1 MGNLKIKNRL
11 EKSEVEKMA
20 KETLNPFEI
29 AQKQIKSACDKLNA
43 DPVVYEILKN
53 PMRVLEVSFPVKLDD
68 GTVKTFIGYRSQHN
82 NAVGPFKGGL
92 RFHPDVTR
100 DEVKALSTW
109 MTFKC
114 SVAGIPYGGGKGGM
128 AINPKDYSKAEL
140 ERISKGFAK
149 AISPIIGEKVDIPA
163 PDVNTNGQ
171 IMSWM
176 VDAYEE
182 VAGKSTK
189 GVFTGKPL
197 EFGGSLARTEA
208 TGYGVH
214 LTAKKALA
222 KLNIDV
228 KGATYAVQGF
238 GNVGFYTA
246 YYAHKDGAKV
256 VAFSNSDVAIY
267 NKNGIDMEAVIK
279 DFEENGRIAENKGY
293 GKDITNAELLELEV
307 DVLAPCALENQITSE
322 NADRIKAKVITEG
335 ANGPT
340 TPEADAILFSKGIV
354 VIPDILANSGGVVVS
369 YFEWVQN
376 LQSYYWSFE
385 EVQQKEDALLSGA
398 FEDVWNL
405 AAEYK
410 VDLRNAAY
418 MKSIE
423 RISKAMKLRGW
434 Y

>member
-1 MGNLKIKNRL
+1 
-11 EKSEVEKMA
+11 MA

-43 DPVVYEILKN
+43 DPAVYEILKN
-53 PMRVLEVSFPVKLDD
+53 PMRVLEVSFPVKLDN
-68 GTVKTFIGYRSQHN
+68 GTVKTFVGYRSQHN

-92 RFHPDVTR
+92 RFHPDVTK

-128 AINPKDYSKAEL
+128 AINPKDYSKTEL

-208 TGYGVH
+208 TGYGVN

-246 YYAHKDGAKV
+246 YYAHKDGAKI

-267 NKNGIDMEAVIK
+267 NENGIDMEAVIK
-279 DFEENGRIAENKGY
+279 DFEENGRIAANKGY

-322 NADRIKAKVITEG
+322 NADRIKAKVVAEG

-340 TPEADAILFSKGIV
+340 TPEADEILFKKGIV

-376 LQSYYWSFE
+376 LQSYYWPFE

-398 FEDVWNL
+398 FEDVWTL
-405 AAEYK
+405 ASEYK

>member
-1 MGNLKIKNRL
+1 
-11 EKSEVEKMA
+11 MA

-29 AQKQIKSACDKLNA
+29 AQKQVKSACDKLNA
-43 DPVVYEILKN
+43 DPAVYEILKN
-53 PMRVLEVSFPVKLDD
+53 PMRVFEVSFPVRLDD

-92 RFHPDVTR
+92 RFHPDVTK

-128 AINPKDYSKAEL
+128 AIDPKDYSKAEL
-140 ERISKGFAK
+140 ERISKGFAT

-176 VDAYEE
+176 VEAYEK

-222 KLNIDV
+222 KLNMDV

-246 YYAHKDGAKV
+246 YYAHKDGAKII
-256 VAFSNSDVAIY
+256 AFSNSHVAIY
-267 NKNGIDMEAVIK
+267 NENGIDMEAVIK
-279 DFEENGRIAENKGY
+279 DFEENGRILTNKGY

-340 TPEADAILFSKGIV
+340 TPEADEILFKKGIV

-376 LQSYYWSFE
+376 LQSYYWPFE
-385 EVQQKEDALLSGA
+385 EVQQKEDALLSTA

-405 AAEYK
+405 ADEYK

>member
-1 MGNLKIKNRL
+1 MSL
-11 EKSEVEKMA
+11 ER
-20 KETLNPFEI
+20 LNPFEI
-29 AQKQIKSACDKLNA
+29 AQKQIKSACDKLNT
-43 DPVVYEILKN
+43 DPAVYEILKN

-68 GTVKTFIGYRSQHN
+68 GTIKTFTGYRSQHN

-92 RFHPDVTR
+92 RFHPAVTK

-128 AINPKDYSKAEL
+128 AIDPKKYSKAEL
-140 ERISKGFAK
+140 ERISRGFAE
-149 AISPIIGEKVDIPA
+149 AISPLIGEKVDIPA

-176 VDAYEE
+176 VDSYEKI
-182 VAGKSTK
+182 VGHSAK

-214 LTAKKALA
+214 LAAKKALD

-238 GNVGFYTA
+238 GNVGYYTA
-246 YYAHKDGAKV
+246 YYAYKDGAKI
-256 VAFSNSDVAIY
+256 VAFSNTDVAIY
-267 NKNGIDMEAVIK
+267 NENGIDMEAVIK
-279 DFEENGRIAENKGY
+279 DYEENGRIVENKGY
-293 GKDITNAELLELEV
+293 GKDFTNEELLELEV

-340 TPEADAILFSKGIV
+340 TPEADEILYKKGIV
-354 VIPDILANSGGVVVS
+354 VIPDILANAGGVVVS

-376 LQSYYWSFE
+376 LQGYYWSFD
-385 EVQQKEDALLSGA
+385 EVQEKEDTVLSNA
-398 FEDVWNL
+398 FEDVWSI
-405 AAEYK
+405 ADEFK

-418 MKSIE
+418 MSSIR
-423 RISKAMKLRGW
+423 RIEKAMKFRGW

>member
-1 MGNLKIKNRL
+1 MSL
-11 EKSEVEKMA
+11 
-20 KETLNPFEI
+20 ETLNPFEI
-29 AQKQIKSACDKLNA
+29 AQKQIKSACDKLNT
-43 DPVVYEILKN
+43 DPAVYEILKN

-68 GTVKTFIGYRSQHN
+68 GTIKIFTGYRSQHN

-92 RFHPDVTR
+92 RFHPAVTK

-128 AINPKDYSKAEL
+128 AIDPKKYSKAEL
-140 ERISKGFAK
+140 ERISRGFAE
-149 AISPIIGEKVDIPA
+149 AISPLIGEKVDIPA

-176 VDAYEE
+176 VDSYEKI
-182 VAGKSTK
+182 VGHSAK

-214 LTAKKALA
+214 LAAKKALD

-238 GNVGFYTA
+238 GNVGYYTA
-246 YYAHKDGAKV
+246 YYAYKDGAKI
-256 VAFSNSDVAIY
+256 VAFSNTDVAIY
-267 NKNGIDMEAVIK
+267 NENGIDMEAIIK
-279 DFEENGRIAENKGY
+279 DYEENGRIVENKGY
-293 GKDITNAELLELEV
+293 GKDFTNEELLELEV

-340 TPEADAILFSKGIV
+340 TPEADEILYKKGIV
-354 VIPDILANSGGVVVS
+354 VIPDILANAGGVVVS

-376 LQSYYWSFE
+376 LQGYYWSFD
-385 EVQQKEDALLSGA
+385 EVQKKEDTVLSNA
-398 FEDVWNL
+398 FEDVWSI
-405 AAEYK
+405 ADEFK

-418 MKSIE
+418 MSSIR
-423 RISKAMKLRGW
+423 RIEKAMKFRGW

>member
-1 MGNLKIKNRL
+1 MSL
-11 EKSEVEKMA
+11 
-20 KETLNPFEI
+20 ETLNPFEI
-29 AQKQIKSACDKLNA
+29 AQKQIKSACDTLNT
-43 DPVVYEILKN
+43 DPAVYGILKN
-53 PMRVLEVSFPVKLDD
+53 PMKVLEVSFPVKLDD
-68 GTVKTFIGYRSQHN
+68 GTIKTFTGYRSQHN

-92 RFHPDVTR
+92 RFHPAVTK

-128 AINPKDYSKAEL
+128 AIDPKKYSKAEL
-140 ERISKGFAK
+140 ERISRGFAE
-149 AISPIIGEKVDIPA
+149 AISPLIGEKVDIPA

-176 VDAYEE
+176 VDSYEKI
-182 VAGKSTK
+182 VGHSAK

-214 LTAKKALA
+214 LAAKKALD

-238 GNVGFYTA
+238 GNVGYYTA
-246 YYAHKDGAKV
+246 YYAYKDGAKI
-256 VAFSNSDVAIY
+256 VAFSNTDVAIY
-267 NKNGIDMEAVIK
+267 NENGIDMEAVIK
-279 DFEENGRIAENKGY
+279 DYEENGRIVENKGY
-293 GKDITNAELLELEV
+293 GKDFTNEELLELEV

-340 TPEADAILFSKGIV
+340 TPEADEILYKKGIV
-354 VIPDILANSGGVVVS
+354 VIPDILANAGGVVVS

-376 LQSYYWSFE
+376 LQGYYWSFD
-385 EVQQKEDALLSGA
+385 EVQEKEDTVLSNA
-398 FEDVWNL
+398 FEDVWSI
-405 AAEYK
+405 ADEFK

-418 MKSIE
+418 MSSIR
-423 RISKAMKLRGW
+423 RIEKAMKFRGW

>member
-1 MGNLKIKNRL
+1 
-11 EKSEVEKMA
+11 MA

-43 DPVVYEILKN
+43 DPAVYEILKN

-68 GTVKTFIGYRSQHN
+68 GTVKTFVGYRSQHN

-92 RFHPDVTR
+92 RFHPDVTK

-128 AINPKDYSKAEL
+128 AINPKEYSKAEL

-246 YYAHKDGAKV
+246 YYAYKDGAKI
-256 VAFSNSDVAIY
+256 VAFSNSNVAVY
-267 NKNGIDMEAVIK
+267 NENGIDMEAVIK
-279 DFEENGRIAENKGY
+279 DFEENGRIAANKGY
-293 GKDITNAELLELEV
+293 GKDITNNELLELEV

-340 TPEADAILFSKGIV
+340 TPEADEILFKKGII

-376 LQSYYWSFE
+376 LQSYYWPFE
-385 EVQQKEDALLSGA
+385 EVQQKEDVLLSTA

-405 AAEYK
+405 ADEYK

>member
-1 MGNLKIKNRL
+1 
-11 EKSEVEKMA
+11 MA

-29 AQKQIKSACDKLNA
+29 AQKQVKSACDKLNA
-43 DPVVYEILKN
+43 DPAVYEILKN
-53 PMRVLEVSFPVKLDD
+53 PMRVLEVSFPVRLDD
-68 GTVKTFIGYRSQHN
+68 GTVKTFTGYRSQHN

-92 RFHPDVTR
+92 RFHPNVTR

-128 AINPKDYSKAEL
+128 AIDPKDYSKAEL

-182 VAGKSTK
+182 IEGKSAK

-208 TGYGVH
+208 TGYGVN
-214 LTAKKALA
+214 LAAKKALE

-246 YYAHKDGAKV
+246 YYAHKDGAKI
-256 VAFSNSDVAIY
+256 VAFSNVDVAIY
-267 NKNGIDMEAVIK
+267 NENGIDMEAVIK
-279 DFEENGRIAENKGY
+279 DFKENGCISENKGY

-307 DVLAPCALENQITSE
+307 DVLTPCALENQITSE
-322 NADRIKAKVITEG
+322 NADRIKAKVVVEG

-340 TPEADAILFSKGIV
+340 TPEADKILFKKGILV
-354 VIPDILANSGGVVVS
+354 VPDILANAGGVVVS

-385 EVQQKEDALLSGA
+385 EVQQKENALLSGA
-398 FEDVWNL
+398 FEDVWAL

-423 RISKAMKLRGW
+423 RIAKAMKLRGW

>member
-1 MGNLKIKNRL
+1 
-11 EKSEVEKMA
+11 MA

-43 DPVVYEILKN
+43 DPAVYEILKN

-68 GTVKTFIGYRSQHN
+68 GTVKTFVGYRSQHN

-92 RFHPDVTR
+92 RFHPDVTK

-128 AINPKDYSKAEL
+128 AIDPKDYSKAEL
-140 ERISKGFAK
+140 ERISKGFAT

-176 VDAYEE
+176 VEAYEK

-222 KLNIDV
+222 KLNMDV

-246 YYAHKDGAKV
+246 YYAHKDGAKII
-256 VAFSNSDVAIY
+256 AFSNSHVAIY
-267 NKNGIDMEAVIK
+267 NENGIDMEAVIK
-279 DFEENGRIAENKGY
+279 DFEENGRILTNKDY

-340 TPEADAILFSKGIV
+340 TPEADEILFKKGIV

-385 EVQQKEDALLSGA
+385 EVQQKEDTLLSTA
-398 FEDVWNL
+398 FEDVWAL
-405 AAEYK
+405 ADEYK

>member
-1 MGNLKIKNRL
+1 MDKNRDRL
-11 EKSEVEKMA
+11 EKSEVETMA

-43 DPVVYEILKN
+43 DPAVYEILKN

-92 RFHPDVTR
+92 RFHPDVTK

-182 VAGKSTK
+182 VVGKSTK

-208 TGYGVH
+208 TGYGVN

-246 YYAHKDGAKV
+246 YYAYKDGAKI
-256 VAFSNSDVAIY
+256 VAFSNTDVAIY
-267 NKNGIDMEAVIK
+267 NENGIDMEAVIK
-279 DFEENGRIAENKGY
+279 DFEENGRIAANKGY
-293 GKDITNAELLELEV
+293 GKDITNNELLELEV

-340 TPEADAILFSKGIV
+340 TPEADEILFKKGII

-376 LQSYYWSFE
+376 LQSYYWPFE
-385 EVQQKEDALLSGA
+385 EVQQKEDALLSTA

-405 AAEYK
+405 ADEYK

>member
-1 MGNLKIKNRL
+1 
-11 EKSEVEKMA
+11 
-20 KETLNPFEI
+20 
-29 AQKQIKSACDKLNA
+29 
-43 DPVVYEILKN
+43 
-53 PMRVLEVSFPVKLDD
+53 MRVLEVSFPVRLDD
-68 GTVKTFIGYRSQHN
+68 GTVKTFTGYRSQHN

-92 RFHPDVTR
+92 RFHPNVTR

-128 AINPKDYSKAEL
+128 AIDPKDYSKAEL

-182 VAGKSTK
+182 IEGKSAK

-208 TGYGVH
+208 TGYGVN
-214 LTAKKALA
+214 LAAKKALE

-246 YYAHKDGAKV
+246 YYAHKDGAKI
-256 VAFSNSDVAIY
+256 VAFSNVDVAIY
-267 NKNGIDMEAVIK
+267 NENGIDMEAVIK
-279 DFEENGRIAENKGY
+279 DFKENGCISENKGY

-307 DVLAPCALENQITSE
+307 DVLTPCALENQITSE
-322 NADRIKAKVITEG
+322 NADRIKAKVVVEG

-340 TPEADAILFSKGIV
+340 TPEADEILFKKGILV
-354 VIPDILANSGGVVVS
+354 VPDILANAGGVVVS

-385 EVQQKEDALLSGA
+385 EVQQKENALLSGA
-398 FEDVWNL
+398 FEDVWAL

-423 RISKAMKLRGW
+423 RIAKAMKLRGW

>member
-1 MGNLKIKNRL
+1 MSL
-11 EKSEVEKMA
+11 
-20 KETLNPFEI
+20 ETLNPFEI
-29 AQKQIKSACDKLNA
+29 AQKQIKSACDKLNT
-43 DPVVYEILKN
+43 DPAVYEILKN
-53 PMRVLEVSFPVKLDD
+53 PMKVLEVSFPVKLDD
-68 GTVKTFIGYRSQHN
+68 GTIKTFTGYRSQHN

-92 RFHPDVTR
+92 RFHPAVTK

-128 AINPKDYSKAEL
+128 AIDPKKYSKAEL
-140 ERISKGFAK
+140 ERISRGFAE
-149 AISPIIGEKVDIPA
+149 AISPLIGEKVDIPA

-176 VDAYEE
+176 VDSYEKI
-182 VAGKSTK
+182 VGHSAK

-214 LTAKKALA
+214 LAAKKALD

-238 GNVGFYTA
+238 GNVGYYTA
-246 YYAHKDGAKV
+246 YYAYKDGAKI
-256 VAFSNSDVAIY
+256 VAFSNTDVAIY
-267 NKNGIDMEAVIK
+267 NENGIDMEAVIK
-279 DFEENGRIAENKGY
+279 DYEENGRIIENKGY
-293 GKDITNAELLELEV
+293 GKDFTNEELLELEV

-340 TPEADAILFSKGIV
+340 TPEADELLYKKGIV
-354 VIPDILANSGGVVVS
+354 VIPDILANAGGVVVS

-376 LQSYYWSFE
+376 LQGYYWSFD
-385 EVQQKEDALLSGA
+385 EVQKKEDTVLSNA
-398 FEDVWNL
+398 FEDVWSI
-405 AAEYK
+405 ADEFK

-418 MKSIE
+418 MSSIR
-423 RISKAMKLRGW
+423 RIEKAMKFRGW

>member
-1 MGNLKIKNRL
+1 MSL
-11 EKSEVEKMA
+11 
-20 KETLNPFEI
+20 ETLNPFEI
-29 AQKQIKSACDKLNA
+29 AQKQIKSACDKLNT
-43 DPVVYEILKN
+43 DPAVYEILKN

-68 GTVKTFIGYRSQHN
+68 GTIKTFTGYRSQHN

-92 RFHPDVTR
+92 RFHPAVTK

-128 AINPKDYSKAEL
+128 AIDPKKYSKAEL
-140 ERISKGFAK
+140 ERISRGFAE
-149 AISPIIGEKVDIPA
+149 AISPLIGEKVDIPA

-176 VDAYEE
+176 VDSYEKI
-182 VAGKSTK
+182 VGHSAK

-214 LTAKKALA
+214 LAAKKALD
-222 KLNIDV
+222 KLNLDV

-238 GNVGFYTA
+238 GNVGYYTA
-246 YYAHKDGAKV
+246 YYAYKDGAKI
-256 VAFSNSDVAIY
+256 VAFSNTDVAIY
-267 NKNGIDMEAVIK
+267 NENGIDMEAVIK
-279 DFEENGRIAENKGY
+279 DYEENGRIVENKGY
-293 GKDITNAELLELEV
+293 GKDFTNEELLELEV

-340 TPEADAILFSKGIV
+340 TPEADEILYKKGIV
-354 VIPDILANSGGVVVS
+354 VIPDILANAGGVVVS

-376 LQSYYWSFE
+376 LQGYYWSFD
-385 EVQQKEDALLSGA
+385 EVQEKEDTVLSNA
-398 FEDVWNL
+398 FEDVWSI
-405 AAEYK
+405 ADEFK

-418 MKSIE
+418 MSSIR
-423 RISKAMKLRGW
+423 RIEKAMKFRGW

>member
-1 MGNLKIKNRL
+1 MSL
-11 EKSEVEKMA
+11 
-20 KETLNPFEI
+20 ETLNPFEI
-29 AQKQIKSACDKLNA
+29 AQKQIKSACDKLNT
-43 DPVVYEILKN
+43 DPAVYEILKN

-68 GTVKTFIGYRSQHN
+68 GTIKTFTGYRSQHN

-92 RFHPDVTR
+92 RFHPAVTK

-128 AINPKDYSKAEL
+128 AIDPKKYSKAEL
-140 ERISKGFAK
+140 ERISRGFAE
-149 AISPIIGEKVDIPA
+149 AISPLIGEKVDIPA

-176 VDAYEE
+176 VDSYEKI
-182 VAGKSTK
+182 VGHSAK

-214 LTAKKALA
+214 LAAKKALD

-238 GNVGFYTA
+238 GNVGYYTA
-246 YYAHKDGAKV
+246 YYAYKDGAKI
-256 VAFSNSDVAIY
+256 VAFSNTDVAIY
-267 NKNGIDMEAVIK
+267 NENGIDMEAIIK
-279 DFEENGRIAENKGY
+279 DYEENGRIVENKGY
-293 GKDITNAELLELEV
+293 GKDFTNEELLELEV

-340 TPEADAILFSKGIV
+340 TPEADEILYKKGSV
-354 VIPDILANSGGVVVS
+354 VIPDILANAGGVVVS

-376 LQSYYWSFE
+376 LQGYYWSFD
-385 EVQQKEDALLSGA
+385 EVQEKEDTVLSNA
-398 FEDVWNL
+398 FKDVWSI
-405 AAEYK
+405 ADEFK

-418 MKSIE
+418 MSSIR
-423 RISKAMKLRGW
+423 RIEKAMKFRGW

>member
-1 MGNLKIKNRL
+1 
-11 EKSEVEKMA
+11 MA

-29 AQKQIKSACDKLNA
+29 AQKQVKSACDKLNA
-43 DPVVYEILKN
+43 DSAVYEILKN
-53 PMRVLEVSFPVKLDD
+53 PMRVLEVSFPVRLDD
-68 GTVKTFIGYRSQHN
+68 GTVKTFTGYRSQHN

-92 RFHPDVTR
+92 RFHPNVTR

-128 AINPKDYSKAEL
+128 AIDPKDYSKAEL

-182 VAGKSTK
+182 IEGKSAK

-208 TGYGVH
+208 TGYGVN
-214 LTAKKALA
+214 LAAKKALE

-246 YYAHKDGAKV
+246 YYAHKDGAKI
-256 VAFSNSDVAIY
+256 VAFSNVDVAIY
-267 NKNGIDMEAVIK
+267 NENGIDMEAVIK
-279 DFEENGRIAENKGY
+279 DFKENGCISENKGY

-307 DVLAPCALENQITSE
+307 DVLTPCALENQITSE
-322 NADRIKAKVITEG
+322 NADRIKAKAVVEG

-340 TPEADAILFSKGIV
+340 TPEADEILFKKGILV
-354 VIPDILANSGGVVVS
+354 VPDILANAGGVVVS

-385 EVQQKEDALLSGA
+385 EVQQKENVLLSGA
-398 FEDVWNL
+398 FEDVWAL

-423 RISKAMKLRGW
+423 RIAKAMKLRGW

>member
-1 MGNLKIKNRL
+1 
-11 EKSEVEKMA
+11 MA

-43 DPVVYEILKN
+43 DPAVYEILKN

-208 TGYGVH
+208 TGYGVN

-246 YYAHKDGAKV
+246 YYAYKDGAKI

-267 NKNGIDMEAVIK
+267 NENGIDMEAVIK
-279 DFEENGRIAENKGY
+279 DFEENGRIVANKGY

-340 TPEADAILFSKGIV
+340 TPEADEILFKKGIV

-376 LQSYYWSFE
+376 LQSYYWPFE
-385 EVQQKEDALLSGA
+385 EVQQKEDVLLSTA

-405 AAEYK
+405 ADEYK

>member
-1 MGNLKIKNRL
+1 MSL
-11 EKSEVEKMA
+11 
-20 KETLNPFEI
+20 ETLNPFEI
-29 AQKQIKSACDKLNA
+29 AQKQIKSACDKLNT
-43 DPVVYEILKN
+43 DPAVYEILKN

-68 GTVKTFIGYRSQHN
+68 GTIKTFTGYRSQHN

-92 RFHPDVTR
+92 RFHPAVTK

-128 AINPKDYSKAEL
+128 AIDPKKYSKAEL
-140 ERISKGFAK
+140 ERISRGFAE
-149 AISPIIGEKVDIPA
+149 AISPLIGEKVDIPA

-176 VDAYEE
+176 VDSYEKI
-182 VAGKSTK
+182 VGHSAK

-214 LTAKKALA
+214 LAAKKALD

-238 GNVGFYTA
+238 GNVGYYTA
-246 YYAHKDGAKV
+246 YYAYKDGAKI
-256 VAFSNSDVAIY
+256 VAFSNTDVAIY
-267 NKNGIDMEAVIK
+267 NENGIDMEAVIK
-279 DFEENGRIAENKGY
+279 DYEENGRIVENKGY
-293 GKDITNAELLELEV
+293 GKDFTNEELLELEV

-340 TPEADAILFSKGIV
+340 TPEADEILYKKGIV
-354 VIPDILANSGGVVVS
+354 VIPDILANAGGVVVS

-376 LQSYYWSFE
+376 LQGYYWSFD
-385 EVQQKEDALLSGA
+385 EVQEKEDTVLSNA
-398 FEDVWNL
+398 FEDVWSI
-405 AAEYK
+405 ADEFK

-418 MKSIE
+418 MSSIRRIEKS
-423 RISKAMKLRGW
+423 MKFRGW

>member
-1 MGNLKIKNRL
+1 
-11 EKSEVEKMA
+11 MA
-20 KETLNPFEI
+20 RETLNPFEI
-29 AQKQIKSACDKLNA
+29 AQKQVKSACDKLNA
-43 DPVVYEILKN
+43 DPAVYEILKN
-53 PMRVLEVSFPVKLDD
+53 PMRVLEVSFPVRLDD

-92 RFHPDVTR
+92 RFHPDVTK

-208 TGYGVH
+208 TGYGVN

-246 YYAHKDGAKV
+246 YYAHKDGAKI

-267 NKNGIDMEAVIK
+267 NENGIDMEAVIK
-279 DFEENGRIAENKGY
+279 DFEENGRIAANKGY

-340 TPEADAILFSKGIV
+340 TPEADEILFKKGII

-376 LQSYYWSFE
+376 LQSYYWPFE
-385 EVQQKEDALLSGA
+385 EVQQKEDALLSTA

-405 AAEYK
+405 ADEYK

>member
-1 MGNLKIKNRL
+1 MSL
-11 EKSEVEKMA
+11 
-20 KETLNPFEI
+20 ETLNPFEI
-29 AQKQIKSACDKLNA
+29 AQKQIKSACDKLNT
-43 DPVVYEILKN
+43 DPAVYEILKN

-68 GTVKTFIGYRSQHN
+68 GTIKTFTGYRSQHN

-92 RFHPDVTR
+92 RFHPAVTK

-128 AINPKDYSKAEL
+128 AIDPKKYSKGEL
-140 ERISKGFAK
+140 ERISRGFAE
-149 AISPIIGEKVDIPA
+149 AISPLIGEKVDIPA

-176 VDAYEE
+176 VDSYEKI
-182 VAGKSTK
+182 VGHSAK

-214 LTAKKALA
+214 LAAKKALD

-238 GNVGFYTA
+238 GNVGYYTA
-246 YYAHKDGAKV
+246 YYAYKDGAKI
-256 VAFSNSDVAIY
+256 VAFSNTDVAIY
-267 NKNGIDMEAVIK
+267 NENGIDMEAIIK
-279 DFEENGRIAENKGY
+279 DYEENGRIVENKGY
-293 GKDITNAELLELEV
+293 GKDFTNEELLELEV

-322 NADRIKAKVITEG
+322 NADRIKAKIITEG

-340 TPEADAILFSKGIV
+340 TPEADEILYKKGIV
-354 VIPDILANSGGVVVS
+354 VIPDILANAGGVVVS

-376 LQSYYWSFE
+376 LQGYYWSFD
-385 EVQQKEDALLSGA
+385 EVQEKEDTVLSNA
-398 FEDVWNL
+398 FEDVWSI
-405 AAEYK
+405 ADEFK

-418 MKSIE
+418 MSSIR
-423 RISKAMKLRGW
+423 RIEKAMKFRGW

>member
-1 MGNLKIKNRL
+1 
-11 EKSEVEKMA
+11 MA

-29 AQKQIKSACDKLNA
+29 AQKQVKSACDKLNA
-43 DPVVYEILKN
+43 DPAVYEILKN
-53 PMRVLEVSFPVKLDD
+53 PMRVLEVSFPVRLDN
-68 GTVKTFIGYRSQHN
+68 GTVKTFTGYRSQHN

-92 RFHPDVTR
+92 RFHPNVTR

-128 AINPKDYSKAEL
+128 AIDPKDYSKAEL

-208 TGYGVH
+208 TGYGVN

-228 KGATYAVQGF
+228 KGTTYAVQGF

-246 YYAHKDGAKV
+246 YYAHKDGAKII
-256 VAFSNSDVAIY
+256 AFSNTDVAIY
-267 NKNGIDMEAVIK
+267 NENGIDMEAVIK
-279 DFEENGRIAENKGY
+279 DFEENGRIVANKGY

-340 TPEADAILFSKGIV
+340 TPEADEILFKKGIV

-376 LQSYYWSFE
+376 LQSYYWPFE
-385 EVQQKEDALLSGA
+385 EVQQKEDALLSTA

-405 AAEYK
+405 ADEYK